1 MPGLNQTATA
11 EVFGVD
17 MLNKV
22 KEIHPPSAAPI
33 RRLLPCLRAS
43 RRAKAG
49 GEVRLTPYI
58 MKPVLPPALLRLA
71 VAVALIVSTH
81 GAAPTALIVDV
92 DRPGAPVS
100 PTMWG
105 VFFEDIN
112 GGADG
117 GLYAELVKNRSFDF
131 TDPLMGWHRLI
142 EGDASGTL
150 TVTNA
155 QPRSAANPRYLS
167 LVASCGGFGVA
178 NEGFAGIG
186 VKAGE
191 SYRFSVLARAPE
203 SSVVCGCGKSHW
215 SLRPPPVRVEL
226 VSTTGVVLAH
236 ARLKGLAPA
245 WKEHTA
251 TLRPKATDARAQL
264 RLVLEQGGEVH
275 FDMISLFPAKTWK
288 NRPGGL
294 RADLVQMLADLKPGF
309 VRFPGGCI
317 VEGRYLSTRY
327 QWKTTLGPVEER
339 KLIINR
345 WNDEFKHRPAP
356 DYFQTFG
363 LGFFEYFQM
372 CEDIGA
378 EPLPILNCGMACQF
392 NSNELVPLDQLEPY
406 VQDAL
411 DLIEFANGPVTST
424 WGAKRAGMGHPKP
437 FHLKLLGVGNE
448 QWGPPYIERYTVFA
462 KALKAKHP
470 EVALVASAGPAPED
484 ERFHHLWPK
493 LRELNADIIDEH
505 CYATPDW
512 FLDNSAR
519 YDRYD
524 RTGPKVFMGE
534 YAAQSVKTVSPDN
547 RNNWEC
553 ALAEAAYLTG
563 LERNGDVVT
572 LSSYAPLFGHE
583 DRWQWRPNLIWM
595 DNLRVYGT
603 PSYYVQQL
611 FSRNRGDHLLPVRLE
626 GPVPRVNGK
635 PRLYASAVFDD
646 RTREVVLKVVNATP
660 EPRVVNL
667 HLAGVATVRG
677 EARATVLTAASLQDE
692 NDLAEPRRVAPTESR
707 WKVSGPQGDHTF
719 PSQSLTVLRF
729 ATRGRK

>member
-1 MPGLNQTATA
+1 MT
-11 EVFGVD
+11 
-17 MLNKV
+17 K
-22 KEIHPPSAAPI
+22 HP
-33 RRLLPCLRAS
+33 RLLQPL
-43 RRAKAG
+43 
-49 GEVRLTPYI
+49 
-58 MKPVLPPALLRLA
+58 ALAA
-71 VAVALIVSTH
+71 VTTF
-81 GAAPTALIVDV
+81 TALAASPITLTVAV

-131 TDPLMGWHRLI
+131 TDPLMGWHRVV

-167 LVASCGGFGVA
+167 LVGSCGGFGVA

-203 SSVVCGCGKSHW
+203 ATVICGCGKQHW
-215 SLRPPPVRVEL
+215 KLLPPPVRVEL
-226 VSTTGVVLAH
+226 VSTTGTVLAH

-251 TLRPKATDARAQL
+251 TLRPKVTDPRARL

-275 FDMISLFPAKTWK
+275 LDMISLFPTKTWK

-327 QWKTTLGPVEER
+327 QWKTTIGPIEER

-392 NSNELVPLDQLEPY
+392 NSNELVPLHQLDPY
-406 VQDAL
+406 IQDAL

-424 WGAKRAGMGHPKP
+424 WGAKRAAMGHPKP
-437 FHLKLLGVGNE
+437 FRLKLLGVGNE
-448 QWGPPYIERYTVFA
+448 QWGPQYIERYTVFA

-470 EVALVASAGPAPED
+470 EVQLIASAGPGPED
-484 ERFHHLWPK
+484 ERFHYLWPR

-553 ALAEAAYLTG
+553 ALAEAAFLTG

-583 DRWQWRPNLIWM
+583 ERWQWRPNLIWL
-595 DNLRVYGT
+595 DNLQVYGT
-603 PSYYVQQL
+603 PNYYVQQA
-611 FSRNRGDHLLPVRLE
+611 FSRNRGDRLLPVGLE
-626 GPVPRVNGK
+626 GPLPTANGK
-635 PRLYASAVFDD
+635 PRLYASAVYDAKAG
-646 RTREVVLKVVNATP
+646 EVVLKVVNATP
-660 EPRVVNL
+660 AQQSVDVTLE
-667 HLAGVATVRG
+667 GVAKVKG
-677 EARATVLTAASLQDE
+677 QANVMVLTAGSLKDE
-692 NDLAEPRRVAPTESR
+692 NSLAEPRKVAPEESR
-707 WKVSGPQGDHTF
+707 LAVNGPLFAHTF
-719 PSQSLTVLRF
+719 PPQSLTVLRL
-729 ATRGRK
+729 AARVAR